1 MEDQLAA
8 LEEEYAD
15 FKQDYEIKKRQ
26 FINRLE
32 ENGRLWGDITQ
43 VKAQFTPIPRRN
55 GSHYPAKTQNSS

>member
-1 MEDQLAA
+1 MAA

-32 ENGRLWGDITQ
+32 EHKD
-43 VKAQFTPIPRRN
+43 AQKFLFE
-55 GSHYPAKTQNSS
+55 